1 LSAKVARYHAQ
12 PPDLFTER
20 KPSSALH
27 SYSMLQVVKQNNVFL
42 CEDLGC
48 GWPEIATALIISV
61 SMVQCNCHNLPDE
74 LTRG

>member
-1 LSAKVARYHAQ
+1 
-12 PPDLFTER
+12 
-20 KPSSALH
+20 
-27 SYSMLQVVKQNNVFL
+27 MLQVVKQNNVFL